1 MIQPRVLKQNLEHT
15 LSLIYLIN
23 NDLIKEIEST
33 LKDHLIY
40 VPHCAEETLEDALA
54 GFKKFTDS

>member
-1 MIQPRVLKQNLEHT
+1 MIQPGVLKQNLECI

-40 VPHCAEETLEDALA
+40 APHCAEETLEDALA
-54 GFKKFTDS
+54 SCKKFTDS

>member
-1 MIQPRVLKQNLEHT
+1 MIQPRVLKQNLECT

-40 VPHCAEETLEDALA
+40 VPHWAEETLEDALA
-54 GFKKFTDS
+54 SFKKFTDS